1 MKEKKQPCACC
12 KHDQKPVKT
21 GAEGYGFNRLTGDSR
36 QWAEG
41 NRFARSEYCVPVR
54 GGKKFGG
61 PLWQKVKCGDGTM
74 GFSTRRKGQVDE
86 VRMEEGLDGQYKKQ
100 RHTLVRN
107 KSARASASRRA
118 RRVDGSVWS
127 LASSVELSDAR
138 RDPMVVA
145 EQRAIEKK
153 SRRAKNR
160 NRGAARGWKKSM
172 AIAA

>member
-1 MKEKKQPCACC
+1 MKPCACC
-12 KHDQKPVKT
+12 KNKKKPGKT
-21 GAEGYGFNRLTGDSR
+21 GAEGYGFNRLEGDPR

-61 PLWQKVKCGDGTM
+61 PTWQKVKCGDGTM

-86 VRMEEGLDGQYKKQ
+86 VRMEEGLDGQYKKK

-107 KSARASASRRA
+107 KSARASASRKA

-127 LASSVELSDAR
+127 LASGTEVHDAS

-145 EQRAIEKK
+145 EQKAVERK

-160 NRGAARGWKKSM
+160 NRGAARGWKRSMTEM